1 MRADA
6 TRARRVKELN
16 LADMEETVARGR
28 VVVAVEDNELS
39 PIFPRFSDTNG
50 PRASKM
56 IEAGIEPTT
65 ACV

>member
-1 MRADA
+1 M
-6 TRARRVKELN
+6 
-16 LADMEETVARGR
+16 
-28 VVVAVEDNELS
+28 AVEDDELQ

-50 PRASKM
+50 ARAGKM